1 MHLCLAFSSLLT
13 TLDFIQF
20 PRIRV
25 EWPEAEFPLLVN
37 DEDFDEAVEEARS
50 KNKGA
55 IDRED
60 DEESA
65 PLLGSS

>member
-13 TLDFIQF
+13 TLEFNQF
-20 PRIRV
+20 PKIRV
-25 EWPEAEFPLLVN
+25 EWPEARFALLADSDDDV
-37 DEDFDEAVEEARS
+37 VEEAQS

-55 IDRED
+55 ADRGD